1 MESKH
6 TPPTFDRV
14 ECTVGLH
21 FIAAIINGDT
31 TGLTDR
37 EERQLDAFVSWITE
51 DRPGGHWDV
60 MTESNDMGHC
70 LVTSRLSE
78 CGTVTYWFP
87 MAVAA

>member
-1 MESKH
+1 METKH

-21 FIAAIINGDT
+21 FISAIIDGDT
-31 TGLTDR
+31 TALTDR
-37 EERQLDAFVSWITE
+37 EERQLETFLAWITE

-60 MTESNDMGHC
+60 MTESNDFTRC
-70 LVTSRLSE
+70 LVTNLMSD
-78 CGTVTYWFP
+78 CAAVTYWFP